1 MITHN
6 LQQGT
11 PEWHAFRAA
20 HFTAS
25 DAPAM
30 MGESPYK
37 ARNELLREKATGVS
51 AEVDSAT
58 QRRFDDGHR
67 FEALARPLA
76 EEIIGAELYPVVGS
90 EGKLA
95 ASFDGLTMLEDI
107 CFEHKTLNDDIRA
120 CKTADELPLHYR
132 IQMEQQLMVS
142 GADKCLFMATK
153 WDGDDQLVGDPFA
166 RWYESDPALRQRIAD
181 GWAQFEK
188 DLEAYQHV
196 EAKPEVAGRA
206 PDALPALRIEVSGA
220 VTASNLAEFK
230 ARALEV
236 FGNIKTDLE
245 TDEDFANADKT
256 TKWCKEVEDRL
267 EAAKQH
273 ALSQTASIDELFRTV
288 DAIKEEARQKRLTL
302 EKLVKQRKESIRVE
316 KVEAARK
323 LFLAHV
329 AALQAEIT
337 GVHLVI
343 AQPDFGGAIK
353 GLKTLDSIQNALDT
367 TLATAKIDADAY
379 AKDMREKL
387 AWCRENA
394 AGHSALFP
402 DLQQIIVKP
411 MEDFAL
417 TISSRIEQH
426 KKAEADR
433 LEAERERIRQE
444 EAAKLA
450 APQQAAQPAPAPALQ
465 QVAEVAQPVSPAPVQ
480 AVASSA
486 PRSAP
491 TLKLGAIH
499 DRLGFTVTADFLRSL
514 GFAPHAEG
522 AAKLY
527 HEEDFPLI
535 CRAIVQH
542 VEAVAVHQLKRAA

>member
-20 HFTAS
+20 NFTAS

-37 ARNELLREKATGVS
+37 TRNELLREKATGVS
-51 AEVDSAT
+51 AEVDDAT
-58 QRRFDDGHR
+58 QRCFDDGHR

-107 CFEHKTLNDDIRA
+107 CFEHKTLNDEIRA
-120 CKTADELPLHYR
+120 CQTADHLPLHYR

-153 WDGDDQLVGDPFA
+153 WDGNDQLVGDPFVS
-166 RWYESDPALRQRIAD
+166 WYESDPVLRQRIAD

-188 DLEAYQHV
+188 DLAAYQHV
-196 EAKPEVAGRA
+196 EVKPEVAGRA

-220 VTASNLAEFK
+220 VIASNLAEFK
-230 ARALEV
+230 ARAIEV
-236 FGNIKTDLE
+236 FNSIKTDLE

-267 EAAKQH
+267 EAAKQY

-302 EKLVKQRKESIRVE
+302 GKLVKQRKESIRVK
-316 KVEAARK
+316 KVEEARK
-323 LFLAHV
+323 KFSAHV
-329 AALQAEIT
+329 AALQAEIS
-337 GVHLVI
+337 GVHLVV

-353 GLKTLDSIQNALDT
+353 VLKTLVSIQNALDT
-367 TLATAKIDADAY
+367 TLAIAKIEADAY
-379 AKDMREKL
+379 AKDVREKL
-387 AWCRENA
+387 NWFRENA

-426 KKAEADR
+426 KKVEADR

-450 APQQAAQPAPAPALQ
+450 AQQQAAQPATAPALQ
-465 QVAEVAQPVSPAPVQ
+465 QVEVEQPVSTAPVQ
-480 AVASSA
+480 VAAS
-486 PRSAP
+486 SAP
-491 TLKLGAIH
+491 TLKLGAIN

-542 VEAVAVHQLKRAA
+542 VEAVAGHQLKRAA

>member
-51 AEVDSAT
+51 AEVDDAT

-120 CKTADELPLHYR
+120 CQTADHLPLHYR

-153 WDGDDQLVGDPFA
+153 WDGNDQLVGDPFA

-188 DLEAYQHV
+188 DLAAYQHV
-196 EAKPEVAGRA
+196 EVKPEVAGRA

-230 ARALEV
+230 ARAIEV
-236 FGNIKTDLE
+236 FNGIKTDLE

-316 KVEAARK
+316 KVEEARK
-323 LFLAHV
+323 QFSAHV
-329 AALQAEIT
+329 AALQAEIS
-337 GVHLVI
+337 GVHLVV

-353 GLKTLDSIQNALDT
+353 GLKTLVSIQNALDT
-367 TLATAKIDADAY
+367 TLATAKIEADAY
-379 AKDMREKL
+379 AKDVREKL
-387 AWCRENA
+387 NWCRENA

-426 KKAEADR
+426 KKVEADR

-450 APQQAAQPAPAPALQ
+450 AQQQAAQPAPAPALQ
-465 QVAEVAQPVSPAPVQ
+465 QVEVAQPVSTAPVQ
-480 AVASSA
+480 VAAS
-486 PRSAP
+486 SAP

-542 VEAVAVHQLKRAA
+542 VEAVAGHQLKRAA